1 MPQMKPCHFHSCKV
15 AMFDT
20 FIPMYDTRIYH
31 TDNEV
36 KQFSFYNHF
45 TTSYI
50 GTNTVARLVL
60 ELLLSVALLILP
72 VDVVVV
78 AGARGLDF
86 VSSIASSA

>member
-1 MPQMKPCHFHSCKV
+1 
-15 AMFDT
+15 MFDT

-78 AGARGLDF
+78 DVGARGLDF

>member
-1 MPQMKPCHFHSCKV
+1 
-15 AMFDT
+15 MFDT

-36 KQFSFYNHF
+36 KQFSFYIHF

-78 AGARGLDF
+78 DVGARGLDF

>member
-1 MPQMKPCHFHSCKV
+1 MKPCHFHSCKV

-20 FIPMYDTRIYH
+20 FITMYDTRIYH

-36 KQFSFYNHF
+36 KQFSVYIRF

>member
-1 MPQMKPCHFHSCKV
+1 
-15 AMFDT
+15 MFDT

-36 KQFSFYNHF
+36 KQFSFYIHF

-50 GTNTVARLVL
+50 GTNNVARLVL

-78 AGARGLDF
+78 DVGARGLDF